1 MTARARRLFNELANK
16 LNLKCPRCEAAFHDY
31 EGCNALKCSVTDCNA
46 AFCAVCLKDCGH
58 DAHQH
63 VRDTHPGGLFDKGEF
78 ESARKAR
85 EQEQIST
92 LLKRL
97 SNESAEL
104 RQLVLNHIQK
114 AKLAQDKT
122 DSSAT
127 AAAKK
132 DVFLQKTKASLSH
145 AVCSD
150 RLALLSNPDEYN
162 GRKNMSRDS
171 MSPRCAIPSDY
182 RLSLN
187 HIKRDL
193 YQFTLEH
200 NILPGEDY
208 WTHIDDIEA
217 HFKENSKIESL
228 LNVAAALRN
237 AVVAFDGHPTLYQT
251 SRGNEIP
258 EGHQVAKDEVCIL
271 LKAIDR
277 HGNVEDVRGHYEFG
291 RGRIIGLNQNLRM
304 LLLESH
310 VRNKPDSELM
320 FEPLQH
326 LIGMDVPLP
335 LLTEIEM
342 DVPDSQL
349 GLNDEQKKVAH
360 PLSIKTAMEV
370 AGPPG
375 TGKTKTIVELVRAL
389 LQCTSYD
396 LLVLSER
403 NGAINAIAEK
413 FKTESTMT
421 KGKTIEITDLQVWMS
436 VMAYGAGDTMGE
448 STKFF
453 TLEEKLK

>member
-1 MTARARRLFNELANK
+1 MTARARQIFNDLANK

-31 EGCNALKCSVTDCNA
+31 DGCNALNCSAPGCKA

-63 VRDTHPGGLFDKGEF
+63 VRDTHGGYFDKGAF
-78 ESARKAR
+78 ESGRKAR
-85 EQEQIST
+85 AQEEISS
-92 LLKRL
+92 LLNKL
-97 SNESAEL
+97 SNDSAEL
-104 RQLVLNHIQK
+104 RQLVMNHIQK
-114 AKLAQDKT
+114 AKLGQDVT

-162 GRKNMSRDS
+162 GQKNISRDS
-171 MSPRCAIPSDY
+171 ISPRCAIPSDY

-187 HIKRDL
+187 HTQGDL

-228 LNVAAALRN
+228 LNVAQSLRN
-237 AVVAFDGHPTLYQT
+237 AVVAFDGHPSLYQT

-258 EGHQVAKDEVCIL
+258 HGHQVAKDEVCIL

-277 HGNVEDVRGHYEFG
+277 HGKVEDVRGHYPF
-291 RGRIIGLNQNLRM
+291 GRIIGLNQNLRM

-310 VRNKPDSELM
+310 VQNTPDSDLM

-326 LIGMDVPLP
+326 LLGMEVPLP
-335 LLTEIEM
+335 LLAEMEM
-342 DVPDSQL
+342 DVPDSL
-349 GLNDEQKKVAH
+349 LLLNDEQKKVAH
-360 PLSIKTAMEV
+360 PLFIKTAMEV

-389 LQCTSYD
+389 LHCTSFD
-396 LLVLSER
+396 MLVLSER

-413 FKTESTMT
+413 FKTESTTT
-421 KGKTIEITDLQVWMS
+421 KGKTIEITDLQVWLS

-448 STKFF
+448 STKSF

>member
-1 MTARARRLFNELANK
+1 MTVRAGRLFNELANK
-16 LNLKCPRCEAAFHDY
+16 LNLKCPRCEAVFHDY
-31 EGCNALKCSVTDCNA
+31 EGCNALTCSVPGCKA

-58 DAHQH
+58 DAHPH
-63 VRDTHPGGLFDKGEF
+63 VRDTHGNFFDKGAF
-78 ESARKAR
+78 ESGKKAR
-85 EQEQIST
+85 AQEEISS
-92 LLKRL
+92 LLNKL
-97 SNESAEL
+97 SNDSAEL

-114 AKLAQDKT
+114 AKLGQDVT

-150 RLALLSNPDEYN
+150 RLGLLSTPDEYN
-162 GRKNMSRDS
+162 GRKNISRDS
-171 MSPRCAIPSDY
+171 ISPRCVIPSDY
-182 RLSLN
+182 RLSLT
-187 HIKRDL
+187 HTQGDL
-193 YQFTLEH
+193 YKFALSH

-217 HFKENSKIESL
+217 HFKESPKVDSL
-228 LNVAAALRN
+228 FNVAQALRN

-258 EGHQVAKDEVCIL
+258 HGHQVAKDEVCIV
-271 LKAIDR
+271 LKAIGS
-277 HGNVEDVRGHYEFG
+277 HGNVEDVRGHFQS
-291 RGRIIGLNQNLRM
+291 GRIISLNQNLRM
-304 LLLESH
+304 LLLEEH
-310 VRNKPDSELM
+310 VRNTPDSELM

-326 LIGMDVPLP
+326 LIGMEVPLP
-335 LLTEIEM
+335 LLTKIEM

-349 GLNDEQKKVAH
+349 GLNDEQKKVAY

-413 FKTESTMT
+413 FKTESTTT
-421 KGKTIEITDLQVWMS
+421 KGKTIEITDLQVWLS

-448 STKFF
+448 STKSF